1 MDKVWWNHITKAHK
15 FFEDIV
21 ETAVKGSSMLLSLPA
36 SVPWKETLIEMI
48 GERLQLENPKN
59 AFQEIS
65 CPKEEPGEYLLTNY
79 CKKEI
84 RLKYRYGMSY
94 AQFLGA
100 CQETVLNDRYIWIS
114 DVSKEKCEEWL
125 EFIEEY
131 NKNVVNK
138 TPAIFILEINEEG
151 MERKAKKGIKT
162 IAFNQNIGDYDKYA
176 FCALAASE
184 TNCKEYLRPYL
195 AELVSILCSEDV
207 ELCAE
212 CVEKGMEFLK
222 NPYQTIKSRC
232 KK

>member
-138 TPAIFILEINEEG
+138 TPAIFILEINEELQLFECSVG
-151 MERKAKKGIKT
+151 WNRIFLRVKKNGKCRMDTYLSGSGKICC
-162 IAFNQNIGDYDKYA
+162 Y
-176 FCALAASE
+176 
-184 TNCKEYLRPYL
+184 EYLKACQFCHDIYHYL
-195 AELVSILCSEDV
+195 YGYRSCLCDTGDFLCHAQKSEGSDP
-207 ELCAE
+207 CGTG
-212 CVEKGMEFLK
+212 K
-222 NPYQTIKSRC
+222 
-232 KK
+232 